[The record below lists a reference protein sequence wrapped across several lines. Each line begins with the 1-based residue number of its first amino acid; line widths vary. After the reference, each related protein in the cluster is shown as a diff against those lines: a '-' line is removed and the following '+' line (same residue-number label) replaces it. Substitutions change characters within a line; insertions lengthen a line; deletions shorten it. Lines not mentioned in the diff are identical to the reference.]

1 MKAYKN
7 SEGSILAVFK
17 DDRNKYGVYIRKS
30 EGDKFVRN
38 MNVKYPSRAT
48 REEAEQDLRV
58 TAKVRSYDDTWEL
71 IDFKG

>member
-7 SEGSILAVFK
+7 DKGNIMAVFK
-17 DDRNKYGVYIRKS
+17 DDCGKYGVYIRKS
-30 EGDKFVRN
+30 EGDKFMRN

-58 TAKVRSYDDTWEL
+58 TANVRSYDETWES